1 LNQFLVAAAVADVNR
16 KFAAASLEQ
25 NRCGKID
32 NPGYNRDRG
41 PVIVPGMRL
50 HVEL

>member
-1 LNQFLVAAAVADVNR
+1 VFVAVDAQLIV
-16 KFAAASLEQ
+16 
-25 NRCGKID
+25 

-41 PVIVPGMRL
+41 PAGVGSLRL